1 MPTLKQYVFI
11 QVILVVSPFLILN
24 EILDL
29 LQGYRAICDL
39 N

>member
-11 QVILVVSPFLILN
+11 QVIFFVSPFLILN
-24 EILDL
+24 EIFDL
-29 LQGYRAICDL
+29 LQGYKV